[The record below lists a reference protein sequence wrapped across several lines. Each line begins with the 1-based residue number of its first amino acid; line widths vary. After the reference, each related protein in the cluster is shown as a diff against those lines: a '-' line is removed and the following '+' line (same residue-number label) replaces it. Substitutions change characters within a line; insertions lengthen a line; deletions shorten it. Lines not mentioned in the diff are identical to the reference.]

1 MRTFILALLAIV
13 QLSVAAQTTTTKTKP
28 TTNAATATWLSHTD
42 ATTGIT
48 VKYPPT
54 WRLKTTNPKSPIVLH
69 APSEGEEDNFS
80 ENINYIV
87 RDLPP
92 GQKVTL
98 ADISTSVRNGLTN
111 VVDDFKLE
119 YEKNLQWL
127 GVKAV
132 EFSYTGTSKGE
143 NAGFQIKL
151 LQRIALVKG
160 KMVLA
165 TYSAQD
171 GKEDPSRADAIKII
185 GLTTLKK

>member
-1 MRTFILALLAIV
+1 MRPILFVLLVIV
-13 QLSVAAQTTTTKTKP
+13 QLSVAAQTTTTKP
-28 TTNAATATWLSHTD
+28 VANAATATWLSYTD

-48 VKYPPT
+48 VKYPST
-54 WRLKTTNPKSPIVLH
+54 WRLKTTNPKTPIVLH
-69 APSEGEEDNFS
+69 APSEGDTDDFS

-92 GQKVTL
+92 NQKVTL

-111 VVDDFKLE
+111 VVDDFNLE

>member
-1 MRTFILALLAIV
+1 MRPILFVLLVIV

-28 TTNAATATWLSHTD
+28 ATNAATTNWLSHTD

-48 VKYPPT
+48 VKYPST
-54 WRLKTTNPKSPIVLH
+54 WRLKTTNPKTPIVLH
-69 APSEGEEDNFS
+69 APSEGDSDDFS

-92 GQKVTL
+92 NQKVML

-185 GLTTLKK
+185 NLTTLKK

>member
-1 MRTFILALLAIV
+1 MRSILFLLLVIL
-13 QLSVAAQTTTTKTKP
+13 QLSVAAQTTTTKIKP
-28 TTNAATATWLSHTD
+28 AANAATATWLSHTD

-48 VKYPPT
+48 VKYPST
-54 WRLKTTNPKSPIVLH
+54 WRLKTTNPKTPIVLH
-69 APSEGEEDNFS
+69 APSEGEGDDFS
-80 ENINYIV
+80 ENINYIA

-111 VVDDFKLE
+111 VVDDFNLE

-132 EFSYTGTSKGE
+132 EFSYTGVSKGE

-165 TYSAQD
+165 TYSAED
-171 GKEDPSRADAIKII
+171 GKEDPGRADAIKII
-185 GLTTLKK
+185 NLTTLKK

>member
-1 MRTFILALLAIV
+1 MRTIILALLAIV

-54 WRLKTTNPKSPIVLH
+54 WRLKTTNSKAPIVLH

-80 ENINYIV
+80 ENINYIA